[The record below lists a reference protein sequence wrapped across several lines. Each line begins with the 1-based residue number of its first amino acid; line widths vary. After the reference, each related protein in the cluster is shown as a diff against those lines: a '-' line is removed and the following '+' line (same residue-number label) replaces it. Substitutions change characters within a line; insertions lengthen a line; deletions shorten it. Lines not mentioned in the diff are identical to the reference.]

1 MFRTD
6 NGLLASHLSGGEI
19 VSDREIGWCLM
30 VSSFPENDSAVCS
43 EDVALMRL
51 AIVRAGEAAAMGE
64 VPVGAVLVGR
74 EGDILAAAGN
84 NCIQAHDPSGHAE
97 MRALRQAAEKI
108 GNYRLPGTTMVV
120 TLEPCAMCAAALVHA
135 RVERVVFGAHDPK
148 AGALVSKYR
157 IGSDGLLNHCFVITG
172 GVLGKECG
180 QLLKNFF
187 RSRR

>member
-1 MFRTD
+1 M
-6 NGLLASHLSGGEI
+6 E
-19 VSDREIGWCLM
+19 
-30 VSSFPENDSAVCS
+30 SSFPGNNAAACGKDI
-43 EDVALMRL
+43 ALMRL
-51 AIVRAGEAAAMGE
+51 AIAQAGEAAVLGE

-74 EGDILAAAGN
+74 EGKVLAAAGN
-84 NCIQAHDPSGHAE
+84 NCVQAHDPAGHAE
-97 MRALRQAAEKI
+97 MRALRQAAEKV

-135 RVERVVFGAHDPK
+135 RVERVVFGAYDPK

-180 QLLKNFF
+180 LLLKNFF

>member
-1 MFRTD
+1 M
-6 NGLLASHLSGGEI
+6 SSGVQKGYP
-19 VSDREIGWCLM
+19 GG
-30 VSSFPENDSAVCS
+30 CS
-43 EDVALMRL
+43 EYTALMRL
-51 AIVRAGEAAAMGE
+51 AIARAGKAAALGE

-74 EGDILAAAGN
+74 EGEILAAAGN
-84 NCIQAHDPSGHAE
+84 NCIQAHDPAGHAE
-97 MRALRQAAEKI
+97 MRALRQAAKKI

-157 IGSDGLLNHCFVITG
+157 IGSDGLLNHCFAITG